1 MTNKFISMMD
11 GFHQGIASCFG
22 TRLLRFDSVSIV
34 SRQSLLPILLL
45 CLTLFVGVGQM
56 WGANDAITSSS
67 NWWVEI
73 LIAIIGLFAG
83 VTIHHIVISLK
94 QKNIIKGDHNTQQI
108 YNGNT
113 YNNYYGE
120 NSEKANESKES
131 QQTSKQE
138 SSPIE
143 VEKFDFY
150 NCAKIGIAILYAAYL
165 SNKNNKAFPYFLGG
179 NQYYTHGFLTAME
192 INHPDKI
199 RVQMASADDSFVMV
213 PLYDSTFFSGI
224 EEAAQMAKRSA
235 VKPIIDQIELFFS

>member
-1 MTNKFISMMD
+1 M
-11 GFHQGIASCFG
+11 
-22 TRLLRFDSVSIV
+22 LLM
-34 SRQSLLPILLL
+34 L
-45 CLTLFVGVGQM
+45 LTLSVGQM
-56 WGANDAITSSS
+56 WGANDASSS
-67 NWWVEI
+67 SSDWWVEI

-94 QKNIIKGDHNTQQI
+94 QKNSIKGDHNKQQI
-108 YNGNT
+108 NNGNI
-113 YNNYYGE
+113 YNNYYGA
-120 NSEKANESKES
+120 NSEKENESKES

-165 SNKNNKAFPYFLGG
+165 SNKHNKAFPYFLGG

-199 RVQMASADDSFVMV
+199 RIQMASTDDSFVMV
-213 PLYDSTFFSGI
+213 PLYDTTFFSGI
-224 EEAAQMAKRSA
+224 EEAAQMAKRSDI
-235 VKPIIDQIELFFS
+235 KPIIDQIELFFS